1 MLAVMTEIER
11 AAMWAVYL
19 VELMVALREFLMAVV
34 MVENLVEL
42 MVDMR
47 VLLGAD
53 RTAVK

>member
-19 VELMVALREFLMAVV
+19 VELMVALRVFLMAVV
-34 MVENLVEL
+34 MAGNLAEL

-47 VLLGAD
+47 ALLGAG
-53 RTAVK
+53 TMAVK